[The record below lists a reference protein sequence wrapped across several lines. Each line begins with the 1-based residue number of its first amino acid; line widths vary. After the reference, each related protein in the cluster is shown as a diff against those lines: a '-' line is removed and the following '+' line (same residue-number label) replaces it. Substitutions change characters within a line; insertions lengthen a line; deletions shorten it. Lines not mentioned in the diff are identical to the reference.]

1 MCQVESMTN
10 ADEIK
15 AVKYG
20 VTELTGEL
28 AKQYETIM
36 TTLANN
42 LVINT
47 SETTE

>member
-1 MCQVESMTN
+1 MCQVESMTS

-20 VTELTGEL
+20 VTELIGEY

-36 TTLANN
+36 STLTKNF
-42 LVINT
+42 NT
-47 SETTE
+47 DSIVTTE